1 MLINEAKNERI
12 RITVSVSN
20 YNLESKIGT
29 VQHTLRPSNKTQ
41 KITSP
46 EVSSKLFFII
56 IPLNLG
62 CRYFDSALTKAK
74 AIAMIMTRNLNS
86 NIVTNWVHD
95 QLAVG

>member
-1 MLINEAKNERI
+1 MKEYVLQYCVKYLSQTTIWK
-12 RITVSVSN
+12 VK
-20 YNLESKIGT
+20 LELFSRRSDHQIM
-29 VQHTLRPSNKTQ
+29 KTQ

-74 AIAMIMTRNLNS
+74 AIAIIMTRNLNS
-86 NIVTNWVHD
+86 NIVTNWVHQ